1 MGGMNRAILAP
12 TGPAPPL
19 SPPPSGGVAAGAR
32 ADVLVLAKRGSP
44 WDFAPV
50 AERWLD
56 ANPTDAE
63 VALYLASAY
72 LRLGLKTAAGE
83 VAARLPAQMPRLGEL
98 VRAIAALGPD
108 EVTCEERVA
117 RARAGVERLAARGCE
132 VGALRAAFEAWSA
145 AGASEAWFR
154 TRDGNIVRRGAGAS
168 GAGSGEGG
176 GRGAWV
182 RFADERRAAQA
193 AVAVAAGGGPSVG
206 GGGGGASVGRAVGKV
221 PPVYVD
227 GFDPPWVVEALL
239 AARPAQADGYVPRV
253 VVCESDSRACLD
265 ALALIDPGVLEHA
278 GLEVFA
284 GEGAADRLEVAVRA
298 RLDTDLGERCV
309 ETSAARAREGALR
322 GVLARL
328 GAEQAAR
335 VRDDVAAT
343 AALYAG
349 RDRAWWAAR
358 YAGAGFRPRVLIPTT
373 RYSTFIRHSSGDI
386 AAALEG
392 AGCAVRVLAEPDAS
406 SCLSTAGYARAV
418 REFEPDLVL
427 LINYPRVLA
436 GGAIPANV
444 PFVCWVQDAM
454 PHLFDAKVG
463 RSQGPLDFLV
473 GHLHH
478 TFFTEFEYPR
488 GGGEG
493 GARTLALP
501 VLASGRKF
509 AAPASVDGSG
519 AGGGG
524 KADPRFE
531 CEVACVTHHSE
542 TPEQFVARMLAEAGQ
557 PGAAA
562 VVEHLAASMAALADD
577 LMGETLASRV
587 LVATREALR
596 RAGLAADD
604 ARVTGVSMSIAWPL
618 LDRMLRH
625 QTLGWAAAIAR
636 RRGWRFH
643 LYGRGWAKHPTFAD
657 HDRGELPHGDA
668 LRAAYAG
675 ARAHLHVSP
684 HTNLHQR
691 VMECALSGGL
701 ALCRLTPDAV
711 CQLAGY
717 AASCLAEVGAEAE
730 RPAGAP
736 VPYASAADHWSG
748 MALVALLQRLGL
760 SGVGAA
766 RVHVAEFAM
775 PPGLVPM
782 TDARRREPWAWNG
795 GVPQPAG
802 VAWLLGDLSEST
814 FWSEA
819 TLEARLE
826 RAVGDERWRADLAG
840 GIRGRVARELTY
852 ESAAERIITLVR
864 DGLAGEPNAGCGA
877 GAKTNKGEAAAAAS
891 S

>member
-1 MGGMNRAILAP
+1 MNRAILAP
-12 TGPAPPL
+12 TGPAASVSP
-19 SPPPSGGVAAGAR
+19 SPPAGAVGGPGAR

-44 WDFAPV
+44 WDFVPV
-50 AERWLD
+50 AERWID
-56 ANPTDAE
+56 ANPSDAE

-72 LRLGLKTAAGE
+72 LRLGLKTPASE
-83 VAARLPAQMPRLGEL
+83 VAARLPAEMPRLGEL
-98 VRAIAALGPD
+98 TRAIAALGPD
-108 EVTCEERVA
+108 EVRCEERVA
-117 RARAGVERLAARGCE
+117 RATAGVESLSARGCE
-132 VGALRAAFEAWSA
+132 VGELRAAFEAWKAGA
-145 AGASEAWFR
+145 AGEAWFC
-154 TRDGNIVRRGAGAS
+154 TRDGNVVRRAL
-168 GAGSGEGG
+168 GEVHAT

-193 AVAVAAGGGPSVG
+193 AVSVAAGGGGS
-206 GGGGGASVGRAVGKV
+206 ASAARALVKV
-221 PPVYVD
+221 PPMYVD

-253 VVCESDSRACLD
+253 VVCEADSRACLD

-284 GEGAADRLEVAVRA
+284 GEGAVARLEAAVRA

-309 ETSAARAREGALR
+309 ETSAARAREGVLR
-322 GVLARL
+322 GLLARL
-328 GAEQAAR
+328 SADQAAR

-343 AALYAG
+343 AVLYAG

-358 YAGAGFRPRVLIPTT
+358 YATAGFRPRVLIPTT
-373 RYSTFIRHSSGDI
+373 RYSTFIRHSSADI

-392 AGCAVRVLAEPDAS
+392 AGCAIRVLAEPDSS

-488 GGGEG
+488 V

-509 AAPASVDGSG
+509 AAPASGQGPGS
-519 AGGGG
+519 GGGG
-524 KADPRFE
+524 EADPRFE

-542 TPEQFVARMLAEAGQ
+542 TPDQFVARMLAEASQ

-562 VVEHLAASMAALADD
+562 VVEHLAASMATLADD

-596 RAGLAADD
+596 RAGLTADD

-625 QTLGWAAAIAR
+625 QTLEWAAAIAR

-643 LYGRGWAKHPTFAD
+643 LYGRGWAKHPTLAV
-657 HDRGELPHGDA
+657 HDRGELPHGEA

-675 ARAHLHVSP
+675 ARAQLHVSP

-701 ALCRLTPDAV
+701 PLCRLTPDAV

-717 AASCLAEVGAEAE
+717 AASCLAEVGAPTE

-766 RVHVAEFAM
+766 RIHVAEFAM
-775 PPGLVPM
+775 PPGLIPM
-782 TDARRREPWAWNG
+782 TDARRREPWDWNG

-802 VAWLLGDLSEST
+802 VAWLLGDLAEST

-826 RAVGDERWRADLAG
+826 RAVGDDRWRADLVG
-840 GIRGRVARELTY
+840 GIRGRVERELTY
-852 ESAAERIITLVR
+852 ESAAERIIALVR
-864 DGLAGEPNAGCGA
+864 DGLAGEPNAGDGA